1 MRNTA
6 PETHAIVPIATAVV
20 LQGSHSV
27 GPFAVEDLSPQML
40 TLKGPSF
47 GNLSLAKAT
56 TLLSL
61 PGTRDIL
68 RLTGVVAHSEWRDGY
83 CIGASIR
90 FEGLEADL
98 EDQIQDIVT
107 RHLERS
113 HMPMVVVLDS
123 GRLEALGIR
132 RFLHNLGRDVVF
144 AQNSLDALWL
154 LERFR
159 HSYSTILV
167 DHAFIR
173 ANGPEILLFLHD
185 QYLDKRRVVVVP
197 QFEPARSEL
206 SATVWS
212 VHGILTSPWTHEQF
226 EAALGIFPAQ
236 RSGRAK
242 RILFVDDEP
251 SVLSGLQ
258 HRLRKYLTNFET
270 VWVTSGEVALSES
283 KARPFDVVVA
293 DLRMP
298 GMDGLAL
305 LRAIRTDSPQ
315 SKRIVLS
322 GCDTHVAKEVADVV
336 LHKPCPIDSLR
347 LEVIGGG

>member
-1 MRNTA
+1 MHNTA

-20 LQGSHSV
+20 LQGSRTI
-27 GPFAVEDLSPQML
+27 GPFTVEDLSPQMV
-40 TLKGPSF
+40 TVKGPSF
-47 GNLSLAKAT
+47 GNLSLGKAT
-56 TLLSL
+56 VVLSL
-61 PGTRDIL
+61 PGTRDLL
-68 RLTGVVAHSEWRDGY
+68 RVKGTVAHFEWREGY

-90 FEGLEADL
+90 LDDLEADL

-123 GRLEALGIR
+123 GRLERLGIR
-132 RFLHNLGRDVVF
+132 SFLHKLGRDVVF

-159 HSYSTILV
+159 DSYSTIVV
-167 DHAFIR
+167 DHAFVQ
-173 ANGPEILLFLHD
+173 ANGPEILIFLHD
-185 QYLDKRRVVVVP
+185 QYLDKRRVLVVP
-197 QFEPARSEL
+197 QFEPVKSEL
-206 SATVWS
+206 SATVWA

-226 EAALGIFPAQ
+226 ETALGILPP
-236 RSGRAK
+236 RLSGRTK

-283 KARPFDVVVA
+283 KARPFDVIVA

-305 LRAIRTDSPQ
+305 LRAIRAESPR

-347 LEVIGGG
+347 LEVIGAG